1 MSNYLNFS
9 IQTEEEMKQWIL
21 TMLGD
26 PLITVELTDVQ
37 LGVCV
42 DNAVEEFTK
51 WVVQEQDYYAYDL
64 TTYDSVSGA
73 LLPSN
78 IQAIFSLQ
86 DDTGMSKGGINTLFS
101 IPNTMFNAGMI
112 PNFSGGGGWVDYHNA
127 MSSIKFVN
135 YMMGKGFQ
143 FEFNPG
149 THYMKLFPDPVKE
162 TIPGWIVLG
171 TYIIRPDQ
179 QQYGESWCKRYALA
193 NAKYMLG
200 MVRGKFQGVQLIGG
214 GQVDASVREEG
225 IQEMKELRE
234 ELRAENPATGFF
246 VG

>member
-1 MSNYLNFS
+1 MSTYLNFA
-9 IQTEEEMKQWIL
+9 IQTKEEMKQWIL

-26 PLITVELTDVQ
+26 PLITVELSDGQLDV
-37 LGVCV
+37 CI
-42 DNAVEEFTK
+42 DNSVEEYTK
-51 WVVQEQDYYAYDL
+51 WVVQEQDYYAFDL
-64 TTYDSVSGA
+64 STYDGVSGS
-73 LLPSN
+73 LLPTN
-78 IQAIFSLQ
+78 IQGIFSLQ
-86 DDTGMSKGGINTLFS
+86 DDNGMAKGGINTLFS

-127 MSSIKFVN
+127 MASIKFVN

-143 FEFNPG
+143 FEFNVR
-149 THYMKLFPDPVKE
+149 THRLKLFPDPVKE
-162 TIPGWIVLG
+162 TIQGWIVLG
-171 TYIIRPDQ
+171 TYVIRPEQ

-200 MVRGKFQGVQLIGG
+200 MVRGKFSGVQLIGG
-214 GQVDASVREEG
+214 GMVDASVKEEG
-225 IQEMKELRE
+225 LNEMKELRE